1 MLPYRDSTLTKVA
14 LALFFIIIAV
24 YAYFEA
30 RGILFGPTIQISQ
43 AVEQVTVP
51 YIELTGTTSHI
62 SALSVNGQ
70 SVPVTEQGAFDIPYA
85 LSPGFNRIVLD
96 ASDKYGHST
105 EKVIEIVY
113 TPSTTAA
120 VEASTSTP
128 ATSTAATSTATSTQ
142 K

>member
-14 LALFFIIIAV
+14 LVIFFLIIV
-24 YAYFEA
+24 GYAYFEA
-30 RGILFGPTIQISQ
+30 RGILYGPSIEVAQTAEEVS
-43 AVEQVTVP
+43 AP

-62 SALSVNGQ
+62 ATLSINGQ
-70 SVPVTEQGAFDIPYA
+70 SVPVTEAGAFDIPYA

-113 TPSTTAA
+113 TPA
-120 VEASTSTP
+120 TSTQP
-128 ATSTAATSTATSTQ
+128 TVVATTTAATSTASTTPVAQ
-142 K
+142 